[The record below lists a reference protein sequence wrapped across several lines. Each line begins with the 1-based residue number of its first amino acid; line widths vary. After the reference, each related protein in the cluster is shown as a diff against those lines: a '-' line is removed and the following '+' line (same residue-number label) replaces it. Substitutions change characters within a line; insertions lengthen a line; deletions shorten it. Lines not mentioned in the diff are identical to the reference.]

1 MRITI
6 QKYKVLNFFW
16 YLKMPK
22 ILPFQR
28 YTGQYEDWFSD
39 HRWVYEAEL
48 RAVKALLPESDRG
61 LEVGVGT
68 GRFAKPLGIKTG
80 LEPSVRMREIARRR
94 GIKVLAGVAENLPFG
109 DGEFD
114 LVLMVTTVCF
124 LDDIHQAFQEAHRVL
139 ANDGFFIAGI
149 VDRNSPI
156 GQQYLKHQNESVFY
170 KLATF
175 FSVDEVV
182 KIMRQ
187 SGFIDFRFRQTI
199 FRSLSVTDDKEPVKL
214 GYGEGSFVVVRGRK
228 EQNFI

>member
-1 MRITI
+1 
-6 QKYKVLNFFW
+6 
-16 YLKMPK
+16 MPK

-28 YTGQYEDWFSD
+28 YPGQYEDWFSD

-124 LDDIHQAFQEAHRVL
+124 LDDIYQAFQEAHRVL

-175 FSVDEVV
+175 FSVDEMV

-187 SGFIDFRFRQTI
+187 SGFIEFSFSQTI
-199 FRSLSVTDDKEPVKL
+199 FRSLSETDDKEPVKL
-214 GYGEGSFVVVRGRK
+214 GYGEGSFVVIRGRK
-228 EQNFI
+228 ELNFIK

>member
-1 MRITI
+1 
-6 QKYKVLNFFW
+6 
-16 YLKMPK
+16 MPK

>member
-1 MRITI
+1 MA
-6 QKYKVLNFFW
+6 
-16 YLKMPK
+16 K
-22 ILPFQR
+22 IYPFQR
-28 YTGQYEDWFSD
+28 HTGQYENWFAK

-48 RAVKALLPESDRG
+48 RAVGALLPESGRG

-68 GRFAKPLGIKTG
+68 GRFAEPLGIKTG
-80 LEPSVRMREIARRR
+80 LEPSVRMREIARNR
-94 GIKVLAGVAENLPFG
+94 GIKILDGVAEDLPIG
-109 DGEFD
+109 DCKFD

-124 LDDIHQAFQEAHRVL
+124 LDDIHKAFREIHRVL

-156 GQQYLKHQNESVFY
+156 GQKYLKHQNESVFY

-187 SGFIDFRFRQTI
+187 SGFKNFLFRQTI
-199 FRSLSVTDDKEPVKL
+199 FRSLSETDDKEPVKP
-214 GYGEGSFVVVRGRK
+214 GYGEGSFVAIRGRK
-228 EQNFI
+228 KLI

>member
-1 MRITI
+1 
-6 QKYKVLNFFW
+6 
-16 YLKMPK
+16 MPK
-22 ILPFQR
+22 IFPFQR

-48 RAVKALLPESDRG
+48 KAVKALIPESDRG

-80 LEPSVRMREIARRR
+80 LEPSVRMRKIARHR

-109 DGEFD
+109 DGKFD
-114 LVLMVTTVCF
+114 WVLMVTTVCF
-124 LDDIHQAFQEAHRVL
+124 LDDIHQAFLEAHRVL

-187 SGFIDFRFRQTI
+187 AGFIDFRFRQTI
-199 FRSLSVTDDKEPVKL
+199 FQGLSEIDDKEPVEP
-214 GYGEGSFVVVRGRK
+214 GYGEGSFVAIRGRK
-228 EQNFI
+228 ISKRNV

>member
-1 MRITI
+1 
-6 QKYKVLNFFW
+6 
-16 YLKMPK
+16 MPK

-48 RAVKALLPESDRG
+48 RAVKALLPEGDRG

>member
-1 MRITI
+1 M
-6 QKYKVLNFFW
+6 
-16 YLKMPK
+16 
-22 ILPFQR
+22 
-28 YTGQYEDWFSD
+28 
-39 HRWVYEAEL
+39 

>member
-1 MRITI
+1 
-6 QKYKVLNFFW
+6 
-16 YLKMPK
+16 MPK

-48 RAVKALLPESDRG
+48 RAVKALLPGSDRG

-68 GRFAKPLGIKTG
+68 GRFAEPLGIKTG

-124 LDDIHQAFQEAHRVL
+124 LDDIHKAFREAYRVL
-139 ANDGFFIAGI
+139 VNGSFFIAGI
-149 VDRNSPI
+149 VDRNSLI
-156 GQQYLKHQNESVFY
+156 GQKYLKHQNESVFY

>member
-1 MRITI
+1 
-6 QKYKVLNFFW
+6 
-16 YLKMPK
+16 MPK

-139 ANDGFFIAGI
+139 ANDGFFIVGI

>member
-1 MRITI
+1 
-6 QKYKVLNFFW
+6 
-16 YLKMPK
+16 MPK

-48 RAVKALLPESDRG
+48 RAVKALLPGSDRG